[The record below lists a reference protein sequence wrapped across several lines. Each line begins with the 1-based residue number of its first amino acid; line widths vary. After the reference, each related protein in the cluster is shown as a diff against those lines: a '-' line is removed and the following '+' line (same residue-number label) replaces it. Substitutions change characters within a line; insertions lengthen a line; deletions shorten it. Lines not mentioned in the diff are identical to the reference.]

1 MLAAKNEAQSL
12 FRERERYGNG
22 RGKEG
27 SEEGRKGGREEGRKG
42 GRNNGGETNRGGE
55 RIMLKPNMMV
65 GDNQRYRMESPS
77 IAKVTW
83 VTRVSSM
90 LTDHRNKVKHR

>member
-1 MLAAKNEAQSL
+1 
-12 FRERERYGNG
+12 
-22 RGKEG
+22 
-27 SEEGRKGGREEGRKG
+27 
-42 GRNNGGETNRGGE
+42 
-55 RIMLKPNMMV
+55 MLKPNMMV